1 MELQKEV
8 TKIKTNVNYDDTDHD
23 NDDVDSDEL
32 LLPPPIPATEPP
44 PLPSSGSVN
53 LLNNTNNVSKEIVAP
68 TDLIKKELKDK
79 MKCVENW
86 KIEQEILMKV
96 NFSII
101 LFSLF

>member
-1 MELQKEV
+1 MDLQKDEV
-8 TKIKTNVNYDDTDHD
+8 KIKSNVNYDDTDHD
-23 NDDVDSDEL
+23 NDDADSDEL

-44 PLPSSGSVN
+44 PLPSSGSASS
-53 LLNNTNNVSKEIVAP
+53 LNKPNTAPKDIVAP

-96 NFSII
+96 MS
-101 LFSLF
+101 